1 MNTPLSADS
10 VTVPVSLG
18 DRSYE
23 ILIGKGLIA
32 RAGEEVAKRLPGIRV
47 AIVTDEN
54 VAKAH
59 LEALSAS
66 FARAG
71 IESTPVIVAPGEKSK
86 SFSTLET
93 VTNAVLAARLER
105 GDAVVAFGGGVVGDL
120 SGFVAGII
128 RRGMNFVQM
137 PTSLLAQVDSS
148 VGGKTGINTQF
159 GKNLVGVFYQPQLV
173 LADTEVLD
181 TLSEREFRAG
191 YAEVAKYGLIDRPDF
206 FAWLEK
212 NWGEVFAGG
221 AARTQAIAESCR
233 SKAAVVAR
241 DERENGD
248 RALLNLGHTFGHALE
263 TATGYDSSRLVH
275 GEGVAIGMALA
286 HRFSVKMNLCGV
298 EAAERVEAHLKAV
311 GLPTSLHEVPGGLPD
326 AEKLMDYIAQ
336 DKKVARGALT
346 FILTH
351 GIGQSFIAKDVPPA
365 AVLEFLKERLSV

>member
-59 LEALSAS
+59 LEALTAS

-120 SGFVAGII
+120 SGFVAGIV

-148 VGGKTGINTQF
+148 VGGMTGINTQF

-263 TATGYDSSRLVH
+263 TATGYDSSRMVH